1 MLCSQPQIVWQI
13 GCEYRYILSSSLIGL
28 SLPLCLP
35 HLSFPSCSSLDNY
48 HFQINYLHPCPSIKI
63 EFQGIPSD
71 PIFSLVPQLILS
83 ILFLFVLFFFFFLKV
98 QFFHDNICSIPSSLM
113 LFHSVRKQIE
123 TKQKLR
129 LFTFSIT
136 S

>member
-1 MLCSQPQIVWQI
+1 MLFSQPQIVWQI
-13 GCEYRYILSSSLIGL
+13 GCEFRDILSPSLIGL
-28 SLPLCLP
+28 SLPFCLP

-48 HFQINYLHPCPSIKI
+48 HFQINYLHPCPSIKV
-63 EFQGIPSD
+63 EFQGILCQD

-83 ILFLFVLFFFFFLKV
+83 ILFLFVLFFFKV
-98 QFFHDNICSIPSSLM
+98 QFCHDYICSLPSSLM

>member
-63 EFQGIPSD
+63 EFQGILSGPHLQSCTTTHSEY
-71 PIFSLVPQLILS
+71 SLPLCS
-83 ILFLFVLFFFFFLKV
+83 FLFFFKV
-98 QFFHDNICSIPSSLM
+98 QFFHDHICSIPSSLM